1 MKNKNGWGFS
11 SYIIGSSILL
21 LALLVATFLIIRF
34 YNSLKSINGTSYQDI
49 EETLDS
55 KSLRYIDEYYK
66 KEINSGVIVISTSK
80 LLDNDLIKNSD
91 LIETDN
97 NDRCKGYSLIRKN
110 DEGELTSESFIKCKN
125 YTTEGYQ
132 SWRVSR

>member
-21 LALLVATFLIIRF
+21 IALLVATFLIIRLF
-34 YNSLKSINGTSYQDI
+34 SSLKSINGTSYEDI
-49 EETLDS
+49 EEMLNS
-55 KSLRYIDEYYK
+55 KSLKYIEEYYGR
-66 KEINSGVIVISTSK
+66 EINSGVVVVSTSK
-80 LLDNDLIKNSD
+80 LLDNDLINSND

-97 NDRCKGYSLIRKN
+97 NDKCKGYSLIRK
-110 DEGELTSESFIKCKN
+110 DVDDELTSESFIKCKK
-125 YTTEGYQ
+125 YTTIGYQ